1 MTSAANANSSRDWMK
16 SFSKLPRQ
24 LTTLQNSV
32 CSNGFVRASFVT
44 PVTTFPERREV
55 YALDLA
61 QSIRQKYDYFANFY
75 PNLSL
80 PGSWHGSRF
89 DPIS

>member
-1 MTSAANANSSRDWMK
+1 MWVDQNDVNRKFNSSRDWMK
-16 SFSKLPRQ
+16 SFSRIRCQ

-32 CSNGFVRASFVT
+32 CSNGFVRESLVT
-44 PVTTFPERREV
+44 LGTTFPERREV

-75 PNLSL
+75 PNLGQL
-80 PGSWHGSRF
+80 G
-89 DPIS
+89 